1 MKITSKSLIEGIN
14 PNMDENE
21 LEKKTQQVESLIET
35 VLKEYKVTYI
45 KDIYIDMPYDTRGKD
60 FNITINIGTGA
71 SLNSMNIHVDPNSF
85 SISNIE
91 FDLSD
96 YKMDIHNTEPT
107 VKEIM
112 TVAMILHKKEILDS
126 ISLQFKHVF
135 DGKALTV

>member
-1 MKITSKSLIEGIN
+1 MKITSKSLIEGVN

-35 VLKEYKVTYI
+35 VLKEYKLTYI
-45 KDIYIDMPYDTRGKD
+45 KNIYIDMPYATGGD
-60 FNITINIGTGA
+60 FNISINIGPHFAG
-71 SLNSMNIHVDPNSF
+71 NSMNIHVEPNSF

-91 FDLSD
+91 FNLSGD
-96 YKMDIHNTEPT
+96 KMDIHNTEST

-135 DGKALTV
+135 DGKELTV